1 MKVWRSTKTS
11 LDERGRRRGVTLVE
25 VLISL
30 TIIALVTGMAVFGM
44 GMTES
49 ARLKT
54 SSISVVGALRAASV
68 HATAISRPV
77 RLVFDIDNG
86 KITMEAGDSPIFLK
100 RQAAERSA
108 EYLAKKAE
116 ATAARV
122 SEGAQDVSSN
132 FSPTK
137 AFRFPESG
145 IELERGIRIR
155 QIQTEHAPDAVT
167 DGKAYL
173 YFFPTGQ
180 TETASIQLR
189 TSNAD
194 ESDDGNF
201 ITITVA
207 PLTAKAAIQK
217 GRLPMPEPRTEAEL
231 SDREDPG

>member
-1 MKVWRSTKTS
+1 MKTS
-11 LDERGRRRGVTLVE
+11 IDGRRRGRGVTLVE

-30 TIIALVTGMAVFGM
+30 TIIAFVTGIAAFGM

-54 SSISVVGALRAASV
+54 SSISIAGALRLASV

-100 RQAAERSA
+100 RQAAETSA

-116 ATAARV
+116 RAAAQV
-122 SEGAQDVSSN
+122 EAGAQEVSSD
-132 FSPTK
+132 FKPTK

-155 QIQTEHAPDAVT
+155 QIQTEHSPDAVT
-167 DGKAYL
+167 DGKAYI

-180 TETASIQLR
+180 TETAAIQLR

-194 ESDDGNF
+194 ETDDGNF
-201 ITITVA
+201 VTITVA
-207 PLTAKAAIQK
+207 PLTAKASIQK